1 MTDTIPPDQLVG
13 FWIRAVDGL
22 VNALAEAIQLDIN
35 PDLKTLEIQFHREAN
50 IGIPA
55 CASLASALKD
65 NRALCEFS
73 MTKANFV
80 AESYDAFSAML
91 LVNQGLFCFLN
102 YQFSGGEP
110 CEFIQPDGN

>member
-1 MTDTIPPDQLVG
+1 
-13 FWIRAVDGL
+13 

-35 PDLKTLEIQFHREAN
+35 PDLKTLEIQFHRKLTS
-50 IGIPA
+50 GFQLV
-55 CASLASALKD
+55 SLASALKD

-91 LVNQGLFCFLN
+91 LVNQGLFLFLPKL
-102 YQFSGGEP
+102 S
-110 CEFIQPDGN
+110 I

>member
-1 MTDTIPPDQLVG
+1 
-13 FWIRAVDGL
+13 

-35 PDLKTLEIQFHREAN
+35 PDLKTLDSISQEAN

-55 CASLASALKD
+55 SSLASALKD

-91 LVNQGLFCFLN
+91 LVNQGLFLFLPKLSILAEEN
-102 YQFSGGEP
+102 L
-110 CEFIQPDGN
+110 FIQPDGN

>member
-1 MTDTIPPDQLVG
+1 
-13 FWIRAVDGL
+13 

-35 PDLKTLEIQFHREAN
+35 PDLKTLEIHREAN

-80 AESYDAFSAML
+80 SLMMP
-91 LVNQGLFCFLN
+91 LVPCCSLIKVFLFLPKL
-102 YQFSGGEP
+102 S
-110 CEFIQPDGN
+110 I